1 MRNFFSS
8 RLHNRILAGITA
20 LVMLVIVA
28 ALFRLCIIEAAD
40 ETSLY
45 VNTGATYT
53 TKVGAARGLIYD
65 TKGRPLV
72 SNEIAYSIVFRY
84 PDWKRDDQNTTILRL
99 IDIMN
104 ARGETYSDT
113 LPVTFAPYH
122 FMGTM
127 EHSARRN
134 LKKFLER
141 INWNTS
147 ITADTLMSR
156 LYERYKLTDSEFTEE
171 ERRVIAGVRYE
182 MELREFSYA
191 GTFTFAE
198 EVSAETIAII
208 KENSFTFPGVDVD
221 VTEQRAYETSYAAHV
236 LGRVGMIY
244 AEEYA
249 ELKELG
255 YSMDARIGK
264 DGAEKAFENYLRGTD
279 GKLRITKDIHGSTIG
294 ESYDVEP
301 HPGEN
306 VFLTLDLALQEVTE
320 NAMADRI
327 EEIKKLSETKSSYP
341 ADIAGGA
348 AVVMEVNTGRI
359 LAQAS
364 YPTYSLLSF
373 NADYNDLLKDELTP
387 MLNRTIGAIY
397 PPASTFKMVSAVAGL
412 ENKIVSAKTKLPCDG
427 IYTFYKDYRPKCWYY
442 SKYGHG
448 HGDLNVAGAISNS
461 CNCYFFEVGRL
472 LGIETIERYAREFGF
487 GSKTGI
493 ELSGEVSGWIS
504 CAETKK
510 TLTGE
515 IWYPGDVLQTAIG
528 QSYTMVTPLQL
539 CTYISAI
546 ANGGTVYRPTILDKV
561 TTHDNTEVV
570 YKNSAESYSKV
581 EMSAA
586 TRNAVVQ
593 GMLNVT
599 EDGTAS
605 SAFRDVTF
613 EVAGKTGSAQ
623 VPNGSDNAVFAAFA
637 PVKNPEIAVVVI
649 VEHGNSGNS
658 IAPIAR
664 TIFEAYFDTKTDTGS
679 ISGTK
684 IPNN

>member
-1 MRNFFSS
+1 MRNLFSS

-20 LVMLVIVA
+20 FVMLVLVIT
-28 ALFRLCIIEAAD
+28 LFRLSIIEAGD

-45 VNTGATYT
+45 VNTGSTYT
-53 TKVGAARGLIYD
+53 TKVSAARGLIYD

-72 SNEIAYSIVFRY
+72 SNEVTYSIVFRY
-84 PDWKRDDQNTTILRL
+84 PDWKREDQNATILRL

-113 LPVTFAPYH
+113 LPVTFAPFQ
-122 FMGTM
+122 FMGTVQ
-127 EHSARRN
+127 HSARRD
-134 LKKFLER
+134 LMKFLER
-141 INWNTS
+141 LKWNTS
-147 ITADTLMSR
+147 VTADELMNK
-156 LYERYKLTDSEFTEE
+156 LYARYKLSDSAYSEE

-198 EVSAETIAII
+198 EVSAETVAIV
-208 KENSFTFPGVDVD
+208 KENAFTFPGVDVEAANRR
-221 VTEQRAYETSYAAHV
+221 TYETNYAAHV

-264 DGAEKAFENYLRGTD
+264 DGAEKAFESYLRGTD
-279 GKLRITKDIHGSTIG
+279 GKLRITKDINGSTIG
-294 ESYDVEP
+294 ESYDTEP
-301 HPGEN
+301 RPGDN
-306 VFLTLDLALQEVTE
+306 VFLSLDLDLQEVAE
-320 NAMADRI
+320 NALADRI
-327 EEIKKLSETKSSYP
+327 EEIKKLSETKSTYP
-341 ADIAGGA
+341 ADIGGGA

-359 LAQAS
+359 LAMAS
-364 YPTYSLLSF
+364 YPTYSLLTF
-373 NADYNDLLKDELTP
+373 NADYNDLLKDEMTP
-387 MLNRTIGAIY
+387 MLNRAIGAIY
-397 PPASTFKMVSAVAGL
+397 PPASTFKMVSAIAGL
-412 ENKIVSAKTKLPCDG
+412 ENKIISAGTKLPCDG
-427 IYTFYKDYRPKCWYY
+427 VYTYYKDYRPKCWYY
-442 SKYGHG
+442 TKYGRG
-448 HGDLNVAGAISNS
+448 HGVLNVAGAISNS

-493 ELSGEVSGWIS
+493 ELTGEVNGWVS

-510 TLTGE
+510 KLSGE

-570 YKNSAESYSKV
+570 YKNSPESYSKV
-581 EMSAA
+581 EMSAS

-664 TIFEAYFDTKTDTGS
+664 TIFEAYFDAKTGTGE
-679 ISGTK
+679 ISGSMN
-684 IPNN
+684 PNN